1 MVDDRELLMS
11 FDPHTIEHLGVKM
24 YSNLPNALAEL
35 IANAYDA
42 DACTVMINL
51 YDDEDGKRIQVTDDG
66 VGMDFDDLN
75 SKFLRIGRKRREEGE
90 RYSPSGK
97 RKVTG
102 RKGLGKLAFFG
113 LADTIEIETITKGSS
128 EQVKFV
134 LSWEK
139 LLNTDGN
146 DYKPGFEIDQTHEK
160 NQGTEILLKDLKRK
174 SPFDKE
180 GLAVSLSKLFNLF
193 DKTFEVYLSHN
204 GDEPIKIDEKLKF
217 TNIDPQFEWAFPE
230 FLENVDAQYE
240 YSNEISGRIFSTEKP
255 LKPGLRGITLF
266 ANGRLINAPEFFGV
280 SESSHG
286 YSYFTGWLEVDYVDD
301 WEEDVISTD
310 RQSLSWDLPKTEE
323 LREYLKKIMF
333 ELERNWR
340 ERRKEV
346 RRQKIQEKTDVN
358 IGDWISKLPE
368 EIRDK
373 VEPIMEK
380 LDESEL
386 QESDQSQVLR
396 LLHDLAPEYT
406 YYHYR
411 YLNKNIRDAS
421 KEGYI
426 NKNYYQAFIE
436 AMKRYINDVRQKS
449 GSTNSSDRNMMA
461 EVFGRLDAF
470 LVTSS
475 NYKKRDGSNFNI
487 KTKENIEEGQK
498 FMSMGVVAGGR
509 NPVSHE
515 EIIEL
520 SESGL
525 FSELDCL
532 DALSLLSHLSRRL
545 DSSELIEGQ

>member
-1 MVDDRELLMS
+1 
-11 FDPHTIEHLGVKM
+11 M